1 MGCITT
7 KRKITI
13 NSTYPNNSSFLESI
27 NVKEFNNNTK
37 KQKSPS
43 NKDFSQLNNL
53 SKNVKIKSM
62 ITQVHS
68 KPEDNYKIIN
78 KLGKG
83 SFGSVYRVK
92 HIQTGEIRAMKI
104 IKNSNCRDISDNTIN
119 MRINNIS
126 QSKFLKEIQVLK
138 SLDHPNIIK
147 ILEYYVDKNYHYIIT
162 ELITGGELYDS
173 IVKCP
178 KFNEKKVGYIMKQL
192 LSALH
197 YLHSKGIVHRDIKP
211 ENILVQSVKDYKKIK
226 SKEIDDKQKNNS
238 VLNINNINDESNNI
252 NKNNHNNSINY
263 NLLNIKI
270 IDFGASN
277 YFNKNE
283 KLTLKI
289 GSPYYIAPE
298 VLKKSYNEKCDIW
311 SAGVVLYVMLTGNFP
326 FVGATSQKL
335 FQNISTGKY
344 KSNGP
349 EWEAISPEAKELING
364 MLQLDPNLRPSAA
377 DCLKSSFIS
386 CLNQRDTPDILPIV
400 LKNIYN
406 LNEREKLQEATIAL
420 IVHHMGVNEEI
431 EQLKCVFEMLDL
443 NKDGQLTKVEIC
455 QALKKVLPTENID
468 EQKVSNII
476 DDMDGNKDGVISFE
490 EFLRVT
496 IGQKLIF
503 DKNNLK
509 LAFDAFDINKDGKLS
524 KEELKHVLNTPTSE
538 YVDTLIALIDNNKD
552 GYISFDEF
560 CELMGKVNNSE

>member
-1 MGCITT
+1 MGCITS
-7 KRKITI
+7 KRKIII
-13 NSTYPNNSSFLESI
+13 NTTYPNSTSLVESL
-27 NVKEFNNNTK
+27 NLKEFNNNSK

-43 NKDFSQLNNL
+43 NKNFAQLSSL

-92 HIQTGEIRAMKI
+92 HIPTGEIRAMKI
-104 IKNSNCRDISDNTIN
+104 IKNTNCRDASDNTIH
-119 MRINNIS
+119 MQINNIS

-138 SLDHPNIIK
+138 NLDHPNIIK

-162 ELITGGELYDS
+162 ELVTGGELYES
-173 IVKCP
+173 IIKCP

-211 ENILVQSVKDYKKIK
+211 ENILVQNIKDYKKLK
-226 SKEIDDKQKNNS
+226 SREIDDKQKNNS
-238 VLNINNINDESNNI
+238 VININEE
-252 NKNNHNNSINY
+252 KNNDNDPINY

-344 KSNGP
+344 KNNGP
-349 EWEAISPEAKELING
+349 EWEAISSEAKNLISQ

-377 DCLKSSFIS
+377 DCLKSDFIS
-386 CLNQRDTPDILPIV
+386 CLNQRDTPDILPSV

-420 IVHHMGVNEEI
+420 IVHNMGVNEET

-509 LAFDAFDINKDGKLS
+509 MAFDAFDINKDGKLS

-538 YVDTLIALIDNNKD
+538 YVDTLISLIDDNRD
-552 GYISFDEF
+552 GYISFEEF
-560 CELMGKVNNSE
+560 CELMNKVNVSV